1 MKWLR
6 LASML
11 SVALPAIVLAQ
22 TTKIE
27 RQITGPPDTNIGAEV
42 FTAIKE
48 DCTTGPLPVVRLL
61 TPPAHGNVT
70 MMQASVKATNKC
82 AGGDFPAFATIY
94 RSTKDFIGQDDFSLE
109 AKIGSATEIIQF
121 TVTIR

>member
-1 MKWLR
+1 MKWPTLGFVF
-6 LASML
+6 L
-11 SVALPAIVLAQ
+11 VALPAIALAQ
-22 TTKIE
+22 TSKVE
-27 RQITGPPDTNIGAEV
+27 RQIAGRPDTNIGAEI
-42 FTAIKE
+42 FTAIND
-48 DCTTGPLPVVRLL
+48 DCTTGLLPTVRLL